1 MKTGKISIRTS
12 ELRMRKRNRALS
24 LILEL
29 SNLLSASLKLPSLLE
44 GALSLVLEHFQLDAG
59 RIYLLNINEQFL
71 SLAACRGMNAAGLER
86 INLSEGFSG
95 EAVRTKSFI
104 AQYVS
109 ELEDRERS
117 AFLSGLGL
125 LVVICVPLIVRD
137 EILGVMNL
145 ASRQAF
151 ELDQDEIDL
160 LVAVGNQ
167 IAIAA
172 NQAILYEDLEKE
184 QKKTEF
190 LTYSVS
196 HDLRSPAVGA
206 FGLSQLLERQFGSAL
221 GEKGKTYC
229 EQIRKSAGQ
238 ILLLVDDMKAY
249 ITEKESSLHAE
260 QFDVKDLVESIGS
273 EFAHVFSERLIEWVQ
288 PSTGM
293 AIKADRLLISRALQ
307 NLVDN
312 ALKYG
317 GNTVTRISVYWREEQ
332 DAWVLCVADNGI
344 GIGDADPESLFQI
357 FCRGTSS
364 KGVSGTGL
372 GLAIVKEAAQRHN
385 GRAWVEA
392 GEAHGVKFC
401 FSVSKHLNEQN
412 HCRRPKCGQ

>member
-1 MKTGKISIRTS
+1 
-12 ELRMRKRNRALS
+12 
-24 LILEL
+24 
-29 SNLLSASLKLPSLLE
+29 
-44 GALSLVLEHFQLDAG
+44 
-59 RIYLLNINEQFL
+59 
-71 SLAACRGMNAAGLER
+71 
-86 INLSEGFSG
+86 
-95 EAVRTKSFI
+95 
-104 AQYVS
+104 
-109 ELEDRERS
+109 
-117 AFLSGLGL
+117 
-125 LVVICVPLIVRD
+125 
-137 EILGVMNL
+137 
-145 ASRQAF
+145 
-151 ELDQDEIDL
+151 
-160 LVAVGNQ
+160 
-167 IAIAA
+167 
-172 NQAILYEDLEKE
+172 
-184 QKKTEF
+184 
-190 LTYSVS
+190 
-196 HDLRSPAVGA
+196 
-206 FGLSQLLERQFGSAL
+206 
-221 GEKGKTYC
+221 
-229 EQIRKSAGQ
+229 
-238 ILLLVDDMKAY
+238 
-249 ITEKESSLHAE
+249 
-260 QFDVKDLVESIGS
+260 
-273 EFAHVFSERLIEWVQ
+273 
-288 PSTGM
+288 M